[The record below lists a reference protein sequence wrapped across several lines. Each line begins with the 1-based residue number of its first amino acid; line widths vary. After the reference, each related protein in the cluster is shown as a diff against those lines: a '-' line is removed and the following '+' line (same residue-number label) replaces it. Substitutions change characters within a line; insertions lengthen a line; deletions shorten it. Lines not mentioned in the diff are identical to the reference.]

1 MGSMSI
7 SATLS
12 NELGSHSRRA
22 VLSVTGS
29 ASYATGGDT
38 LDLSALTGGG
48 MTVVFGVA
56 RLSVSAHGN
65 DKYALSYVPAAAGAP
80 ATGKIKIRDLA
91 AGTPGAEVSSTTD
104 LSAVSW
110 TVEVIGS

>member
-1 MGSMSI
+1 MGSMAI

-12 NELGSHSRRA
+12 NELGAHTRRA
-22 VLSVTGS
+22 VIVVTGS
-29 ASYATGGDT
+29 ASYATNGDT

-48 MTVVFGVA
+48 MTVVFGVSRVA
-56 RLSVSAHGN
+56 VGAHGN
-65 DKYALSYVPAAAGAP
+65 DKYNLSYTPAAAGAP

-110 TVEVIGS
+110 TLEVVGS